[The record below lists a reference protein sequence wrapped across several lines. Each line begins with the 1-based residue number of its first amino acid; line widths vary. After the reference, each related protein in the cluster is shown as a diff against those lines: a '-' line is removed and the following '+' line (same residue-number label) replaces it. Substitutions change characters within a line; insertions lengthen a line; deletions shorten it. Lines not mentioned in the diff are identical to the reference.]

1 MVIGM
6 VPCLSMRRCI
16 EACLLA
22 CLLLGGSDRGF
33 AEGEDYDDVGTSDGD
48 GVDSD
53 YDDGEYEGEKT
64 KKKKPSVP
72 WNDLIQII
80 PQLPQL
86 VPHPPAARPDLSF
99 TESTARF
106 DEETRRV
113 ALSFCLLNGGKAK
126 STGPKDVERD
136 RSAGEAV
143 GNSTIEPLSPGKA
156 ACRDDIWVNVSTGY
170 TGERR
175 YYLTADPNNVVK
187 ESREDNNTAVA
198 TVNIRLRPDLA
209 IAEFTARS
217 DAAGRRVA
225 LPLCIVNR
233 SKSTVD
239 RTELSIRDRLSGD
252 IVANTSVGPFPAGGR
267 LCPKDLSAAV
277 PAAFNG
283 TRLYDAMVDPQNRI
297 AESDEDNNAAT
308 AELIITALPDLA
320 VADASAAFDEAAR
333 KAVLSFCVVNRGK
346 VPVKQASVSIR
357 DRATGEAVASPS
369 IGPIAPGAPTCRKN
383 LSAPVPAGFS
393 GARQYDLIVDPQ
405 RQIRETDEGNN
416 TGSAK
421 LTIRSRQPDLAF
433 VDTIARFDEAT
444 RQVTISFCVV
454 NRGRGAA
461 EASDVSIRDR
471 LTGEVIG
478 SPAIGA
484 LPAGDQTC
492 RKDLPAPMPAGFSG
506 ARQYDLVADSKGRI
520 TESDETNN
528 TAAAAAEVSAQPDLG
543 FTDTAAKFDEAAREM
558 VLSFCVINHG
568 TASSGETRA
577 SIRDPANGAEVA
589 SPRIQPLTSGQRT
602 CRDGLLL
609 AIPAGFTGTQRY
621 ELTVDPDGK
630 VIESNEDNNTDR
642 AEAHVSALPNLAFA
656 DPSTRF
662 DEATRRAMLSFCV
675 VNRGQVSSNEA
686 ALSIRDSGNVVASLK
701 AGALSASSQAC
712 FNDVAM
718 PALEG
723 YAGTRSY
730 ELIVDTD
737 NATNESDENDNMR
750 TVSVAVPEIPAPADY
765 VTAAGPADE
774 PADEPAHVPLA
785 FFAVAI
791 VGVGVLSGGIV
802 FLLVRPRSGK
812 RTEHVPPESIQFRG
826 RPDPGTQITQS
837 AAAQIVLPRLQLR
850 GHVDP
855 GRQRIE
861 MPEIEMRI
869 AGE

>member
-1 MVIGM
+1 
-6 VPCLSMRRCI
+6 MRRGI

-22 CLLLGGSDRGF
+22 CLLVGWSNGVF
-33 AEGEDYDDVGTSDGD
+33 AEGENYDDVGTSDGD
-48 GVDSD
+48 GGDGD
-53 YDDGEYEGEKT
+53 YDDGEYEGEQT

-86 VPHPPAARPDLSF
+86 VPHPPAVQPDLSF
-99 TESTARF
+99 TRSTAKF

-126 STGPKDVERD
+126 STGTKVVVRD
-136 RSAGEAV
+136 RAAGEAI
-143 GNSTIEPLSPGKA
+143 GNSTIEPLAPGKT
-156 ACRDDIWVNVSTGY
+156 ACRDDIWVSVPAGY

-175 YYLTADPNNVVK
+175 YYLTADPDNVVK

-198 TVNIRLRPDLA
+198 TVNISLRPDLA

-217 DAAGRRVA
+217 DAAARRVA
-225 LPLCIVNR
+225 LQLCIVNR
-233 SKSTVD
+233 SKSALD
-239 RTELSIRDRLSGD
+239 RAGLSIRDRLSGD

-267 LCPKDLSAAV
+267 LCPKDLSATV

-320 VADASAAFDEAAR
+320 VADTAATFDEAVH
-333 KAVLSFCVVNRGK
+333 KVVLSFCVVNRGK
-346 VPVKQASVSIR
+346 VAVKTTNVSIR
-357 DRATGEAVASPS
+357 DRATGEAVTSPP
-369 IGPIAPGAPTCRKN
+369 IGPIAPGAPECRKN

-405 RQIRETDEGNN
+405 RRIRETNEDNN

-421 LTIRSRQPDLAF
+421 LTIRSQQPDLAF
-433 VDTIARFDEAT
+433 ADTTARFDEAA

-454 NRGRGAA
+454 NRDKGAA
-461 EASDVSIRDR
+461 GASDVSIRDR
-471 LTGEVIG
+471 LTGKVIG

-492 RKDLPAPMPAGFSG
+492 RKDLPAPVPAGVSG

-520 TESDETNN
+520 IESDETNN
-528 TAAAAAEVSAQPDLG
+528 TVAATAEVSAQPDLG
-543 FTDTAAKFDEAAREM
+543 FTGTAAKFDETAREM

-568 TASSGETRA
+568 TASSSETRV
-577 SIRDPANGAEVA
+577 SIRDPANGAEVGN
-589 SPRIQPLTSGQRT
+589 PRIQPLSSGQPT

-609 AIPAGFTGTQRY
+609 AIPAGFSGTQRY

-642 AEAHVSALPNLAFA
+642 AEAYVSALPNLAFA
-656 DPSTRF
+656 DSSTRF

-675 VNRGQVSSNEA
+675 VNRGQASSNEA
-686 ALSIRDSGNVVASLK
+686 ALSIRDSGNVVTSLK

-718 PALEG
+718 PTLEG

-730 ELIVDTD
+730 ELIVDAD

-750 TVSVAVPEIPAPADY
+750 TVSVAVPELLAPT
-765 VTAAGPADE
+765 VFSTAAGPADE
-774 PADEPAHVPLA
+774 PADEPAHMPLV
-785 FFAVAI
+785 FFVVAI

-826 RPDPGTQITQS
+826 RPDPGTQIAQS

-855 GRQRIE
+855 GQQHIE
-861 MPEIEMRI
+861 MRGTKMRI